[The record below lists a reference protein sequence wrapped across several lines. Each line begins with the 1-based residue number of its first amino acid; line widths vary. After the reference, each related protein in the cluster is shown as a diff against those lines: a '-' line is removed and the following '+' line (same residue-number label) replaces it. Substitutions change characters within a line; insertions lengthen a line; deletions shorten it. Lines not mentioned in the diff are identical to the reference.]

1 MSRIN
6 WSQPAR
12 KMDRYSGIWYKF
24 GQDETT
30 GNWHILCSGDRDSL
44 ENNSV
49 VYHDHYWQNNGRWY
63 FQGRSGNRHV
73 IGRDDLIP
81 GIQRQNER
89 NSLNLTEAEQ
99 QELNLNS
106 SVTGQLTQ
114 QQIKKLADYRA
125 RQAYGSA
132 GYAGNSH
139 GVEMS
144 PYECQICDRLIS
156 QHQSPT
162 HRLNWHDANSD
173 TTPGNQSTNKAL
185 NWRDA
190 PPGNPNLSPEINP
203 ELGRERSTR
212 KSTRKTTR

>member
-1 MSRIN
+1 MARIH
-6 WSQPAR
+6 WSQQAR
-12 KMDRYSGIWYKF
+12 QMDRSSGLWYKF

-44 ENNSV
+44 EKNSV

-63 FQGRSGNRHV
+63 FQGRSGNHHV

-81 GIQRQNER
+81 GIKEQNGR

-106 SVTGQLTQ
+106 GVTGELTQ

-125 RQAYGSA
+125 RQAYANA
-132 GYAGNSH
+132 GYVGNTH

-144 PYECQICDRLIS
+144 PYESQICDRLIS

-162 HRLNWHDANSD
+162 HRLNWGDTNSD
-173 TTPGNQSTNKAL
+173 TTSGNQSAKKAL

-190 PPGNPNLSPEINP
+190 PPDNPNLSPEINP
-203 ELGRERSTR
+203 ELERDRSTI
-212 KSTRKTTR
+212 KSNRKTTR